1 MEAYQRFIRYAVIP
15 SASKEDSDTFPST
28 PEQRRIAEILI
39 EDMKEIGFTDLF
51 LSDTG
56 YVYGDIPATEGL
68 EEAPPLGFIAH
79 MDTAPDASGE
89 HVSPQ
94 IHGEYDGG
102 DVALSDTVTLTVQ
115 DFPHLRSL
123 RGRTL
128 ITTDGSTLLGA
139 DDKAGIAEILT
150 ACQII
155 LSERR
160 PHGKI
165 CVAFT
170 PDEEV
175 GNGAKYFD
183 IPRFGARY
191 AYTVDGGPEN
201 CIEWENFNAANAKI
215 QIHGKSVHPGTAKDI
230 MINALVVACELNA
243 LLPQTERPEHTEGYE
258 GFFFLHRISGDIAD
272 ATMEYNLRDHDARL
286 LEERKTRVRDAAEEM
301 NRLYGKNTV
310 EVEITDTYGNMAEV
324 IRRHKH
330 LIENAKVAMIRA
342 GLVPEEEP
350 LRGGTDGATLS
361 FRGLPC
367 PNLGTGGYAYHGI
380 FEHITAEGMERA
392 TEVLLELISIYSEYR
407 DEEVSHDL
415 SEMKSDLL

>member
-56 YVYGDIPATEGL
+56 YVYGEIPATEGL
-68 EEAPPLGFIAH
+68 EEAPPLGFISH

-94 IHGEYDGG
+94 IHREYDGG
-102 DVALSDTVTLTVQ
+102 DVALSDTVTLAVQ
-115 DFPHLRSL
+115 DFPHLPSL

-183 IPRFGARY
+183 IPRLGARY

-201 CIEWENFNAANAKI
+201 CIEWENFNAANAKV

-243 LLPQTERPEHTEGYE
+243 LLPQTERPEHTADYQ
-258 GFFFLHRISGDIAD
+258 GFYFLHRLSGDTTN

-330 LIENAKVAMIRA
+330 LVENAKVAMIRA

-380 FEHITAEGMERA
+380 FEHITAEGMELA
-392 TEVLLELISIYSEYR
+392 TKVLLELISIYSEYR